1 MRNKIKLLLVLA
13 LTFSMLISCGIG
25 KSNKNSTDKNTQASV
40 ETQTQDKNNDDAEST
55 DNSEDN
61 LADHSFYELKAGE
74 TKQEVLKKDNK
85 TVSITLNLETSKK
98 NNADFYSVSVDDETL
113 DIISDSNVST
123 YQTAKCYFAH
133 KNQNDYIITSLEG
146 KDDKRITYVYR
157 LDGSSLNKVFE
168 IEDNIFYD
176 ITDDCLLVTSQKDCF
191 GTWEVVD
198 DFVFYGRDDDSFDV
212 VAGMNKSQVITNPQ
226 PLTLKQN
233 VIFSMD
239 DSGVEPKE
247 LKAGDKIYPSFYE
260 PHGWMGFEDEDG
272 NSLGE
277 VSVKEV
283 KENGHKV
290 YYAGLSY
297 DKKNNRYDANY
308 DSENSDEDWISEA
321 DLFEENYYSHER

>member
-1 MRNKIKLLLVLA
+1 M
-13 LTFSMLISCGIG
+13 
-25 KSNKNSTDKNTQASV
+25 
-40 ETQTQDKNNDDAEST
+40 
-55 DNSEDN
+55 
-61 LADHSFYELKAGE
+61 
-74 TKQEVLKKDNK
+74 
-85 TVSITLNLETSKK
+85 
-98 NNADFYSVSVDDETL
+98 
-113 DIISDSNVST
+113 
-123 YQTAKCYFAH
+123 
-133 KNQNDYIITSLEG
+133 
-146 KDDKRITYVYR
+146 
-157 LDGSSLNKVFE
+157 NKVFE